1 MNLILI
7 TKKASGPS
15 SMHISQPRV
24 VLLLIVIFL
33 LIPALAMVAGFQ
45 VGKVQTRNHLLP
57 SDWEEVMTRSRD
69 EVAQATQKAHED
81 MSALAV
87 KLAQLQAQAV
97 RLNALGQRLVEV
109 ADLDSEE
116 FDFSQPPAQGGPQ
129 NDSILAQPIDAA
141 DFVHSLDDLAAELND
156 REQKMRVLESYFM
169 NQNLQQTTVP
179 AGRPIKRGWISS
191 FFGMRTDPFNGR
203 REYHKGVD
211 LAGKEGSDIIS
222 VAAGIVTWSGPRYG
236 YGNMV
241 EINHGNGYITRY
253 GHCKEVLVKA
263 GDSVTKGQVI
273 AHMGSTGRST
283 GPHVHFEV
291 HKNGRVVNPL
301 NYLRAAR

>member
-24 VLLLIVIFL
+24 VLLFILIFVI
-33 LIPALAMVAGFQ
+33 IPALAMVAGFQ
-45 VGKVQTRNHLLP
+45 VGEVQTRNHLLP

-69 EVAQATQKAHED
+69 EVAQVTQKAHND

-109 ADLDSEE
+109 ADLDSAE

-129 NDSILAQPIDAA
+129 NDSILAQQIDPA
-141 DFVHSLDDLAAELND
+141 DFVSSLDDLAAELND
-156 REQKMRVLESYFM
+156 REQKMRVLETYFM

-191 FFGMRTDPFNGR
+191 FFGWRTDPFNGR

-211 LAGKEGSDIIS
+211 LAGKEGSDIIA
-222 VAAGIVTWSGPRYG
+222 VAAGIVTWAGDRYG

-291 HKNGRVVNPL
+291 HKSGRVVNPL

>member
-15 SMHISQPRV
+15 SIHISQPRV
-24 VLLLIVIFL
+24 VLLLLVIFVI
-33 LIPALAMVAGFQ
+33 IPALAMVAGFQ

-81 MSALAV
+81 VSALAV

-109 ADLDSEE
+109 ADLDSAE

-129 NDSILAQPIDAA
+129 NDSILAQQIDPE
-141 DFVHSLDDLAAELND
+141 DLVRSLDDLATELND

-211 LAGKEGSDIIS
+211 LAGKEGSDIIA
-222 VAAGIVTWSGPRYG
+222 VAAGIVTWSGDRYG

>member
-1 MNLILI
+1 
-7 TKKASGPS
+7 
-15 SMHISQPRV
+15 
-24 VLLLIVIFL
+24 
-33 LIPALAMVAGFQ
+33 
-45 VGKVQTRNHLLP
+45 
-57 SDWEEVMTRSRD
+57 
-69 EVAQATQKAHED
+69 
-81 MSALAV
+81 
-87 KLAQLQAQAV
+87 
-97 RLNALGQRLVEV
+97 
-109 ADLDSEE
+109 
-116 FDFSQPPAQGGPQ
+116 
-129 NDSILAQPIDAA
+129 
-141 DFVHSLDDLAAELND
+141 
-156 REQKMRVLESYFM
+156 
-169 NQNLQQTTVP
+169 
-179 AGRPIKRGWISS
+179 
-191 FFGMRTDPFNGR
+191 MRTDPFNGR

-211 LAGKEGSDIIS
+211 LAGKEGSDIIA
-222 VAAGIVTWSGPRYG
+222 VAAGIVTWSGDRYG